1 MDAIFLLE
9 QRKRECFM
17 KALNDSDVKR
27 FLALNITRFFGVT
40 LTVAMLGGAAAS
52 AQAAQTTQVTA
63 PEAVSTSQPPDSSS
77 DWVMALIAP
86 PLSQPAAAAPQ
97 PIQEPKKLP
106 LADFGQ
112 WDEAASEN

>member
-1 MDAIFLLE
+1 
-9 QRKRECFM
+9 
-17 KALNDSDVKR
+17 
-27 FLALNITRFFGVT
+27 
-40 LTVAMLGGAAAS
+40 
-52 AQAAQTTQVTA
+52 
-63 PEAVSTSQPPDSSS
+63 
-77 DWVMALIAP
+77 MALIAP